1 MYRVVRAASGEEDT
15 RFDDG
20 MDLLK
25 DDFNYLVE
33 TFDKM
38 NRDGDKERAI
48 EMMAQMHQS
57 INDMTSAAV
66 QEVSE

>member
-20 MDLLK
+20 MNRLK

-33 TFDKM
+33 TFEKM

-48 EMMAQMHQS
+48 GMMAQMHQS
-57 INDMTSAAV
+57 INDMTSNAV